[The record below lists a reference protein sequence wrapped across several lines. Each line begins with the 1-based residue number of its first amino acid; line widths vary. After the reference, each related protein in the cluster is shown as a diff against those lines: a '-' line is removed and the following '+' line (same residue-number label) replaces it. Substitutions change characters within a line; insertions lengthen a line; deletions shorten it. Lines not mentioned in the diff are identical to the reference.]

1 MKKFQSRKAARGFT
15 LIEIIAVLVIL
26 GILASVAVPRFFDF
40 QNDARTGA
48 VEGALGAGASTLAQE
63 FAEHLL
69 GGGQPAGW
77 TGTSDTR
84 LGDFTATLTFGCG
97 EDDDGVGNAAV
108 LITGGPAWW
117 DDNITADSFSDRL
130 GIGTD
135 GRTTFD
141 EGVKRAYTICNLTME
156 E

>member
-69 GGGQPAGW
+69 DGKQPADW
-77 TGTSDTR
+77 TGTSVTR

-97 EDDDGVGNAAV
+97 EDEAAV

-130 GIGTD
+130 GIGD

-141 EGVKRAYTICNLTME
+141 GGVRRAYTICN
-156 E
+156 